1 MANVKELMAARNEKL
16 QKIENYGIHPHP
28 ERYETT
34 HEIGDARKL
43 EDGTK
48 NVYLS
53 GIVMS
58 KRKMRKI
65 SFLDL
70 SYNTEHIKIVI

>member
-1 MANVKELMAARNEKL
+1 MEEIIMANVKELMAARNEKL

-43 EDGTK
+43 EDETK
-48 NVYLS
+48 NVS
-53 GIVMS
+53 IAGRVM
-58 KRKMRKI
+58 
-65 SFLDL
+65 
-70 SYNTEHIKIVI
+70 